1 MCSKLYKEPIHG
13 EMNTFNT
20 IQLGCT
26 KHLHACIF
34 SSSKHLLKCFDKKM
48 STNRYSVM

>member
-1 MCSKLYKEPIHG
+1 MFSKLYKG

-26 KHLHACIF
+26 KHLHVCMF
-34 SSSKHLLKCFDKKM
+34 SSSKHLLKCFDKQFQQ
-48 STNRYSVM
+48 TNSV